1 MNWTA
6 TIQVKQSAMPSG
18 ISQSRSLLAITA
30 YVILPFLKDS
40 ILDIFSYILSFNPFN
55 NGNKVKLNLHFLDK
69 KTESQK
75 DEVICQE
82 LFTYYVPEAGT

>member
-1 MNWTA
+1 M
-6 TIQVKQSAMPSG
+6 
-18 ISQSRSLLAITA
+18 
-30 YVILPFLKDS
+30 
-40 ILDIFSYILSFNPFN
+40 
-55 NGNKVKLNLHFLDK
+55 KLNLHFLDK